1 MVRTLSL
8 RFDNR
13 GVKPVSLLAKAFLS
27 CNGMLDLNLLFAFQ
41 CSMQYTQH
49 ACVLSLSDGFF
60 LLLTM
65 RFHQKGLLM
74 GRVSLT
80 WLNRAACFH
89 GRRGAHVVE
98 AEAGMNG
105 YVLFMKIG
113 WHGVGGADAV
123 SR

>member
-27 CNGMLDLNLLFAFQ
+27 CNGMLDLNLLSTFK

-49 ACVLSLSDGFF
+49 ACVLSFSGGFF

-74 GRVSLT
+74 GRVSPT
-80 WLNRAACFH
+80 WLNLAARFH
-89 GRRGAHVVE
+89 GRRGAHMDE
-98 AEAGMNG
+98 AKAGKNG
-105 YVLFMKIG
+105 YVLFYDDRLAWCG
-113 WHGVGGADAV
+113 WC
-123 SR
+123 